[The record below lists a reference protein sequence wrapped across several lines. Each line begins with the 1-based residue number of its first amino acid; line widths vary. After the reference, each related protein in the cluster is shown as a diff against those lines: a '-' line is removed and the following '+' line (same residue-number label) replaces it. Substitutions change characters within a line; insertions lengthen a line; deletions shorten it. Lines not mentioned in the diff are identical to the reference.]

1 MPFILITNEFL
12 VKAVKESI
20 SRVIYELETR
30 TYKYMFKRNEEDE
43 EALILIKKIVDDAR
57 SKFLLMRSET
67 TKDEA
72 DLIRFK
78 AANEPTTITN
88 HIKKEFLNFLRFYH
102 NQDDINDIPLIER
115 TFLGRLI
122 SVSSILPTMNFPTY
136 YTRRGSATFIA
147 RHDHILGQD
156 NFKTKYLLKSLDII
170 VFQDMLDYVV
180 RSL

>member
-30 TYKYMFKRNEEDE
+30 NYKYMFKRNEEDE
-43 EALILIKKIVDDAR
+43 EAFILIKKIIDDAR
-57 SKFLLMRSET
+57 SKFLMRMET

-78 AANEPTTITN
+78 AANEPTSITT
-88 HIKKEFLNFLRFYH
+88 HIKKEFLNFLKFYQ
-102 NQDDINDIPLIER
+102 NQDDVNDIPLIER

-122 SVSSILPTMNFPTY
+122 SVSSMLPTMNFPSCY
-136 YTRRGSATFIA
+136 NRRASATFIS

-180 RSL
+180 RSS